1 MAKFTLI
8 AGLPANYEEV
18 VADRVNPPLRG
29 DVFLLIERPLIDPK
43 TSKTGRQAE
52 RARYMDGVTG

>member
-1 MAKFTLI
+1 
-8 AGLPANYEEV
+8 